1 MREKHSK
8 SNGDWILAAAV
19 LTILQ
24 VLLFLVYY
32 FEGDFDLVDFTPKTS
47 TKRVHL
53 VEKEKPA
60 GETYD
65 YSGQYRIFRHFK
77 TKTEF
82 NDNGVI
88 SLITWGTL
96 ETLPYLSNVT
106 QAWQGDTSCAIFVN
120 FSEARHGLKAFLFSK
135 CFCMFNL
142 SPLRFYFE
150 KNSIIISLCKI

>member
-1 MREKHSK
+1 MREKRSK
-8 SNGDWILAAAV
+8 SDGDWILAGAV

-24 VLLFLVYY
+24 VLLFVVYY
-32 FEGDFDLVDFTPKTS
+32 FEGDFDLIDFTPKTS

-77 TKTEF
+77 TKNEF
-82 NDNGVI
+82 NDNGLI

-96 ETLPYLSNVT
+96 ETLPYLANAT
-106 QAWQGDTSCAIFVN
+106 RTWKGDTSCAIFVN
-120 FSEARHGLKAFLFSK
+120 FSEARQGLETTVLKLKFLLLKFVK
-135 CFCMFNL
+135 
-142 SPLRFYFE
+142 
-150 KNSIIISLCKI
+150 SLKTIE